1 MQGQLKH
8 AAGARLRE
16 RARGVGTEAGADTG
30 RHTEEEVLRFLCAS
44 IYLSVCVHICVY
56 VHIHMYICKF
66 VYMYTYIHLY
76 ERVRVCERARVYV
89 CVCVFVCV
97 CAHVCMCMCVCLCMY
112 AYVSLSTYEHLIFS
126 STIRSSGAST
136 TTKSVDDLL
145 YPSSTPSLARPSFF
159 LLFLLLPGTLKTTRR
174 RCRRVSDAD
183 NTDTLS
189 TKVTSD
195 GNICEVK
202 GHTHT
207 HTSTHTHTHKH
218 THAHARTH
226 AHACTHAHTQTIQLC
241 V

>member
-1 MQGQLKH
+1 MCIYICIYVNLYICTH
-8 AAGARLRE
+8 ISIYMNAC
-16 RARGVGTEAGADTG
+16 V
-30 RHTEEEVLRFLCAS
+30 CAS
-44 IYLSVCVHICVY
+44 
-56 VHIHMYICKF
+56 
-66 VYMYTYIHLY
+66 
-76 ERVRVCERARVYV
+76 VRVCMCV

-112 AYVSLSTYEHLIFS
+112 AYVCLSTYEHLIFS

-183 NTDTLS
+183 NTNTLS

-207 HTSTHTHTHKH
+207 RISTQTHTHKH
-218 THAHARTH
+218 AHAHARTH